1 MSPYRIFA
9 ARKTP
14 RHRRRKVARFMHR
27 LSPSWE
33 TVTCIFSFGVL
44 AGFGVSKLL
53 GVI

>member
-1 MSPYRIFA
+1 MTIYRIFA
-9 ARKTP
+9 GRDTP

-27 LSPSWE
+27 LTPSWE
-33 TVTCIFSFGVL
+33 VVACIFSFGVL